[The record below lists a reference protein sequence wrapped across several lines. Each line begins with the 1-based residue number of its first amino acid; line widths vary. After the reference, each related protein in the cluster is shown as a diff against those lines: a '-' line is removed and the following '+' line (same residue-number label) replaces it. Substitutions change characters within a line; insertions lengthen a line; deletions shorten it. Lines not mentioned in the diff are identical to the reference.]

1 MKKIEALTVGI
12 VVLSMFAYVA
22 IAPVIPVIAQQDN
35 AISIGDAG
43 ASDSDNKPPIVANPT
58 VDPLIIPEDTDNEP
72 LWGELAELMVN
83 VTDESEIKN
92 VTVNLSAIGGG
103 SKEPMAMGG
112 GSGGG
117 SGSGVRL
124 AVMFNIGNY
133 TENNLPA
140 NEAPALWT
148 VYNYTINTSVGTAR
162 WNETSGTYE
171 PYYLQ
176 VNATD
181 RYNNSN
187 TSVSIELIV
196 MKNGDVMPYNGDGKV
211 DFMHDA
217 LYLVRHTKGVPG
229 YENIRD
235 NIADVTGDG
244 KVDFMHD
251 ALYLVRH
258 TKGVPGYEILH

>member
-1 MKKIEALTVGI
+1 
-12 VVLSMFAYVA
+12 
-22 IAPVIPVIAQQDN
+22 
-35 AISIGDAG
+35 
-43 ASDSDNKPPIVANPT
+43 
-58 VDPLIIPEDTDNEP
+58 
-72 LWGELAELMVN
+72 
-83 VTDESEIKN
+83 
-92 VTVNLSAIGGG
+92 
-103 SKEPMAMGG
+103 MGG

-117 SGSGVRL
+117 SGL

-148 VYNYTINTSVGTAR
+148 VYNYSINTSVGTAR

-181 RYNNSN
+181 RYDNSN

-196 MKNGDVMPYNGDGKV
+196 MKNGDVMPYNGDGEV

-244 KVDFMHD
+244 EVDFMHD